1 MAAFLFLKVN
11 FMQSEI
17 SKQIKVI
24 CQEKELDEETVLSA
38 IEKALASAYRKDFGE
53 DDQNIKFNFDPE
65 TGDME
70 AWDEKE
76 VVEDVEE
83 EELERSREE
92 FKKKREQARKEGREL
107 REEELEDL
115 VHFNEKEQ
123 IMLSDAKEVDED
135 VEVGDTLKIP
145 LEIPGEFGR
154 MAAQTAKQ
162 VIIQKLKEAER
173 ENVFEE
179 YKEKEGTIVEGVIQ
193 SVKDSGNVL
202 VDLGKIN
209 GFLPHKEQNSQ
220 DGYTPGKRLIFHIKS
235 VEKGSK
241 GPEILLSRSSEEMVK
256 LIFEREI
263 PEIESGE
270 LELKSVAREAGSRS
284 KVSVWTDDDSIDPIG
299 SCIGRRGSRIT
310 TIIDE
315 LGGEKVDVV
324 EYSDDPKE
332 YIKNALSPADVEE
345 VKISEYG
352 EEATA
357 VVDED
362 QFSLAIGKNGQNV
375 RLAAE
380 LTGWVINVVEKGE
393 DTEVS
398 STDDTED
405 LNEEVEMET
414 EEEKEIEEK
423 EEPEEQ
429 ADEETEET
437 QEDEESETEEEQEL
451 DSGQENEGEEEASN
465 SDEDEEDEAEK
476 EDSSED

>member
-1 MAAFLFLKVN
+1 
-11 FMQSEI
+11 MQSEI

-24 CQEKELDEETVLSA
+24 CQEKDVDEDTVLSA
-38 IEKALASAYRKDFGE
+38 IEKALASAYRKDFGS
-53 DDQNIKFNFDPE
+53 DDQNIKFDFDPE

-76 VVEDVEE
+76 VVEDIDE
-83 EELERSREE
+83 EELEWSREE
-92 FKKKREQARKEGREL
+92 FKRRREEARKEDREL
-107 REEELEDL
+107 TEEDLEDL
-115 VHFNEKEQ
+115 VHFNDKEQ
-123 IMLSDAKEVDED
+123 IMISEAKEIDED

-173 ENVFEE
+173 ENVYEQF
-179 YKEKEGTIVEGVIQ
+179 KEKENTIIEGVIQ

-202 VDLGKIN
+202 VDLDKIN
-209 GFLPHKEQNSQ
+209 GFLPQKEQNPNDDYQ
-220 DGYTPGKRLIFHIKS
+220 PGKRLIFYIKS

-241 GPEILLSRSSEEMVK
+241 GPEILLSRSSKEMVR

-263 PEIESGE
+263 PEIETGE
-270 LELKSVAREAGSRS
+270 VELKSVAREAGSRS

-315 LGGEKVDVV
+315 LGGEKVDVI
-324 EYSDDPKE
+324 EYSEDPSE
-332 YIKNALSPADVEE
+332 YIKNALSPADVDKVE
-345 VKISEYG
+345 ISEYG

-357 VVDED
+357 IVEDD

-393 DTEVS
+393 ETEVS
-398 STDDTED
+398 SADDTDD
-405 LNEEVEMET
+405 LNEEVDIEV
-414 EEEKEIEEK
+414 EEDQEDKSGEK
-423 EEPEEQ
+423 EE
-429 ADEETEET
+429 ADEPEDNKQKEESVE
-437 QEDEESETEEEQEL
+437 QNENSEESEEE
-451 DSGQENEGEEEASN
+451 SGDDGSEETKEEVEES
-465 SDEDEEDEAEK
+465 EDEQK
-476 EDSSED
+476 E

>member
-1 MAAFLFLKVN
+1 MFSSLTAAVIIFKSN

-24 CQEKELDEETVLSA
+24 CQEKDVDEETVLSA

-53 DDQNIKFNFDPE
+53 GDQNIKFNFDPE

-76 VVEDVEE
+76 VVEDMDE
-83 EELERSREE
+83 EELEWSREE
-92 FKKKREQARKEGREL
+92 FKRRREEARKEDREL
-107 REEELEDL
+107 TEEELEDL
-115 VHFNEKEQ
+115 VHFNDKEQ
-123 IMLSDAKEVDED
+123 IMISEAKEIDED

-173 ENVFEE
+173 ENVYEQF
-179 YKEKEGTIVEGVIQ
+179 KEKENTIIEGVIQ

-202 VDLGKIN
+202 VDLDKIN
-209 GFLPHKEQNSQ
+209 GFLPQKEQNPNDDYQ
-220 DGYTPGKRLIFHIKS
+220 PGKRLIFYIKS

-241 GPEILLSRSSEEMVK
+241 GPEILLSRSSKEMVR

-263 PEIESGE
+263 PEIETGE
-270 LELKSVAREAGSRS
+270 VELKSVAREAGSRS

-315 LGGEKVDVV
+315 LGGEKVDVI
-324 EYSDDPKE
+324 EYSEDPSE
-332 YIKNALSPADVEE
+332 YIKNALSPADVDKVE
-345 VKISEYG
+345 ISEYG
-352 EEATA
+352 KEATA
-357 VVDED
+357 IVEDD

-393 DTEVS
+393 ETEVS
-398 STDDTED
+398 SADDTDD
-405 LNEEVEMET
+405 LNEEVDIEV
-414 EEEKEIEEK
+414 EEDQEDESGEK
-423 EEPEEQ
+423 EE
-429 ADEETEET
+429 ADEPEDNKQKEESVE
-437 QEDEESETEEEQEL
+437 QDENSEESEEE
-451 DSGQENEGEEEASN
+451 SGDDGSEETKEEVEES
-465 SDEDEEDEAEK
+465 EDEQK
-476 EDSSED
+476 E

>member
-1 MAAFLFLKVN
+1 
-11 FMQSEI
+11 MQSEI

-24 CQEKELDEETVLSA
+24 CQEKDVDEETVLSA

-53 DDQNIKFNFDPE
+53 GDQNIKFNFDPE

-76 VVEDVEE
+76 VVEDMDE
-83 EELERSREE
+83 EELEWSREE
-92 FKKKREQARKEGREL
+92 FKRRREEARKEDREL
-107 REEELEDL
+107 TEEELEDL
-115 VHFNEKEQ
+115 VHFNDKEQ
-123 IMLSDAKEVDED
+123 IMISEAKEIDED

-173 ENVFEE
+173 ENVYEQF
-179 YKEKEGTIVEGVIQ
+179 KEKENTIIEGVIQ

-202 VDLGKIN
+202 VDLDKIN
-209 GFLPHKEQNSQ
+209 GFLPQKEQNPNDDYQ
-220 DGYTPGKRLIFHIKS
+220 PGKRLIFYIKS

-241 GPEILLSRSSEEMVK
+241 GPEILLSRSSKEMVR

-263 PEIESGE
+263 PEIETGE
-270 LELKSVAREAGSRS
+270 VELKSVAREAGSRS

-315 LGGEKVDVV
+315 LGGEKVDVI
-324 EYSDDPKE
+324 EYSEDPSE
-332 YIKNALSPADVEE
+332 YIKNALSPADVDKVE
-345 VKISEYG
+345 ISEYG
-352 EEATA
+352 KEATA
-357 VVDED
+357 IVEDD

-393 DTEVS
+393 ETEVS
-398 STDDTED
+398 SADDTDD
-405 LNEEVEMET
+405 LNEEVDIEV
-414 EEEKEIEEK
+414 EEDQEDESGEK
-423 EEPEEQ
+423 EE
-429 ADEETEET
+429 ADEPEDNKQKEESVE
-437 QEDEESETEEEQEL
+437 QDENSEESEEE
-451 DSGQENEGEEEASN
+451 SGDDGSEETKEEVEES
-465 SDEDEEDEAEK
+465 EDEQK
-476 EDSSED
+476 E

>member
-1 MAAFLFLKVN
+1 
-11 FMQSEI
+11 MQSEI

-76 VVEDVEE
+76 VVEDIKE

-92 FKKKREQARKEGREL
+92 FKERREQARKEGREL

-123 IMLSDAKEVDED
+123 IMFSDAKEIDED

-209 GFLPHKEQNSQ
+209 GFLPHKEQNPQ
-220 DGYTPGKRLIFHIKS
+220 DEYAPGKRLIFHIKS

-241 GPEILLSRSSEEMVK
+241 GPEILLSRSSEEMVN

-380 LTGWVINVVEKGE
+380 LTGWIINVVEKGE

-398 STDDTED
+398 STDDTEE

-414 EEEKEIEEK
+414 EEEETKESDEQTEEEIE
-423 EEPEEQ
+423 
-429 ADEETEET
+429 AS
-437 QEDEESETEEEQEL
+437 QEDEESETKKEKEES
-451 DSGQENEGEEEASN
+451 DSEQENESEQEATN
-465 SDEDEEDEAEK
+465 SDESEEKENEAEE